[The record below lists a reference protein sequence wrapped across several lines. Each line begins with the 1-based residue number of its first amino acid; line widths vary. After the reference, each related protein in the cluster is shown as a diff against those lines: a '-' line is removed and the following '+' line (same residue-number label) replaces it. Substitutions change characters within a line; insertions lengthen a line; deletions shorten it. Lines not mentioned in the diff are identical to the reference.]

1 MCIVGKNL
9 IITRRRFCMQMN
21 ALHVWQQIYY
31 FKNFYFCLKI
41 CEEIPYQKIFLSNFS
56 TPQGV
61 YIR

>member
-1 MCIVGKNL
+1 
-9 IITRRRFCMQMN
+9 MN